1 MVEQCYWYPATCVSL
16 LVYCNKTLSLSLT
29 SDFSNRNLLCRAG
42 SLVPHSAQ
50 PSVWRATE
58 NMSDQGN
65 MQCRAKAMNSAPFV
79 SLSLLG

>member
-1 MVEQCYWYPATCVSL
+1 MAL
-16 LVYCNKTLSLSLT
+16 LVYCNKTLYLSLT
-29 SDFSNRNLLCRAG
+29 SGFSNRDLLCRAG
-42 SLVPHSAQ
+42 SLVPQSAQ

-65 MQCRAKAMNSAPFV
+65 MQCRAKALNSAPLV